1 MITKSFRMTAVAALL
16 CGVSAM
22 AVAAVAAG
30 TYEGTAQGKL
40 STVKAAV
47 TLSQDGRITDVKLD
61 VSGETPELG
70 GAAAKKMA
78 PAIVEHQ
85 STAVDG
91 MRAKPSAKRW
101 PRRSKR
107 PALIRKSTT

>member
-91 MRAKPSAKRW
+91 MSGATAVSYTHLPS
-101 PRRSKR
+101 PRD
-107 PALIRKSTT
+107 